1 MIRRLLALALAAS
14 AVPCAAQPIA
24 FPEQFDPIGT
34 PVQSLKTSEGRTV
47 HYTDTGPETGEAG
60 WRPMLFIGGVGTS
73 ARAPEL
79 VAFLHAT
86 GRVRANDIEL
96 HDDDATVR
104 AVATYT
110 DHTEV
115 PLIGVFLPDVTV
127 QAEVVMAVEPP

>member
-1 MIRRLLALALAAS
+1 MELALTLPFLCVLVLGVVQVAVLGRDRLAVQLAA
-14 AVPCAAQPIA
+14 
-24 FPEQFDPIGT
+24 
-34 PVQSLKTSEGRTV
+34 R
-47 HYTDTGPETGEAG
+47 EA
-60 WRPMLFIGGVGTS
+60 
-73 ARAPEL
+73 ARAAAASPD
-79 VAFLHAT
+79 A
-86 GRVRANDIEL
+86 RAAAAHGTAAVTLPGVQIEL